1 MKAPWLSVIIPIYN
15 PPLELLRKSVES
27 VQKITVPTEII
38 LIDDGSNSGCGI
50 EEFCTELHDD
60 RIVYVYQEN
69 QGVSRARTNG
79 LKKAKGEYVCFLDS
93 DDEISEEWRKFLEN
107 KYLDISSDWVLFN
120 VVDYY
125 PKTKTYSPRPIFHH
139 EHEMLN
145 AETVLENM
153 LSNANLNECWGK
165 LIRRGFLEEKKI
177 VFPQGIAQGE
187 DKIFNHRILRAAK
200 SIEAYNVVGYIY
212 RYDLKNTQ
220 RLLKNPEKYFND
232 SKIVFT
238 EELETVNLCTN
249 GQKQKQELIKVKISR
264 ISVIA
269 SDIMKLMVA
278 RCWTGKEKKIVTEWT
293 KDNQLFSSICLQ
305 DINSFKEKVYY
316 ILLKYQLWKL
326 FELLS
331 VFKSLQISK
340 IRGQDE
346 KVL

>member
-232 SKIVFT
+232 SKIVFN
-238 EELETVNLCTN
+238 EELATVNLCTN
-249 GQKQKQELIKVKISR
+249 GQKQMQELIKVRTSR

-269 SDIMKLMVA
+269 SDVMKLMAA
-278 RCWTGKEKKIVTEWT
+278 RRWTNKEKKIVTEWI
-293 KDNQLFSSICLQ
+293 KDNQLFTSIRLQ
-305 DINSFKEKVYY
+305 TINSFKEKLYY
-316 ILLKYQLWKL
+316 ILLKYRLWKML
-326 FELLS
+326 AFLS
-331 VFKSLQISK
+331 VFKSLQISNK
-340 IRGQDE
+340 GT
-346 KVL
+346 K